1 MKELIQE
8 ILKRFQTS
16 KSQYLRIKLGKKSH
30 LELEKKEGKES
41 SIFSVPASSS
51 IVQKESETEDAK
63 SKTSQEAKK
72 IEEGTKIISYYVGK
86 FKSLKEP
93 LKGGEMVNKKEVLG
107 TIESMG
113 IIHEVLSPAKG
124 VLIEVNVKNE
134 DIVEYEQVL
143 FQLKEEK

>member
-1 MKELIQE
+1 M
-8 ILKRFQTS
+8 
-16 KSQYLRIKLGKKSH
+16 IKNSLNLH
-30 LELEKKEGKES
+30 
-41 SIFSVPASSS
+41 FMF
-51 IVQKESETEDAK
+51 AK
-63 SKTSQEAKK
+63 DSKK
-72 IEEGTKIISYYVGK
+72 IGALKMRKILIP
-86 FKSLKEP
+86 FLLLALSLSFYAC
-93 LKGGEMVNKKEVLG
+93 KKEVLG